1 MAREVQD
8 YVAQAKQE
16 PTTENLEA
24 LWRAVFLLQGW
35 YFLPS
40 RSGDG
45 PAFPTVIMVDEKPW
59 VLVFTNVRRLKAFA
73 RAAGRVNPDGSTPML
88 VLDPGSA
95 TDQILAQSQQLGGAI
110 FNPDAEDT
118 FRAPIQALEAYAHH
132 FGVPLKG

>member
-1 MAREVQD
+1 MAREIQD
-8 YVAQAKQE
+8 YVAQAKEE
-16 PTTENLEA
+16 PTTANLEA

-45 PAFPTVIMVDEKPW
+45 PAFPTVIMVDGAPW

-73 RAAGRVNPDGSTPML
+73 RAADRVNPDGSTPML

-95 TDQILAQSQQLGGAI
+95 TDQILAHRGELAGAI
-110 FNPDAEDT
+110 FNPDAEDS
-118 FRAPIQALEAYAHH
+118 FRAPIEALEAYAHH
-132 FGVPLKG
+132 FGVPLQG